1 MRGALFLPT
10 LLLLAAWPGQE
21 QSVLHIRVTLVDAE
35 HGLTPVPRH
44 ALLVSDNPSTTTPRR
59 IVTAADGTVDVSLR
73 PGSYTVESDQPV
85 VLNGKAYQWTATLQ
99 IAAGRDATL
108 ELSADN
114 AEIGPVTPAIA
125 TLASP
130 ENDPSSLLGQWK
142 DSVVALWSPTS
153 HASGFLVDAK
163 GLVATNQRAV
173 GTTTTMEVQ
182 LTPALK
188 VSGLVLAADAARDVA
203 VLWIDPKV
211 AESVRPLALSCAP
224 AAKPAVMDRQKIF
237 TIGTSLRGQKALTP
251 GTASVESQAVVSDLS
266 LESGSA
272 GGPIFTADG
281 PVIGITAGTDETDQG
296 RQRDVRV
303 VPLADACEVL
313 ALAEKKLSAAAPPS
327 GAHLPVEPE
336 RPFPPAAL
344 EDAARRR
351 GGSVSPYQ
359 MSSGD
364 FDIAFITP
372 VLAYAAEHR
381 WEQSGGR
388 DRTSQIASP
397 DAARDPIRLL
407 TDFSNWSEYVADF
420 PPVLLVRVTP
430 RLVEGFWTMVGRG
443 AAQTQG
449 VSLPAVKHFRSG
461 FSRMRVFCGVTEVAP
476 VHPFILVQRISEND
490 PIHEGLYV
498 FDPATLTPQCGS
510 VRITVYSEK
519 DPAKGDARIVD
530 PRIVQQI
537 WQDFT
542 PYRVQ
547 K

>member
-35 HGLTPVPRH
+35 HGRTPVPRH

-142 DSVVALWSPTS
+142 DSVVALWSPIS

-211 AESVRPLALSCAP
+211 AASLRPLALSCAP
-224 AAKPAVMDRQKIF
+224 AAKPAVVDRQKIF
-237 TIGTSLRGQKALTP
+237 TIGASLRGQKALTS
-251 GTASVESQAVVSDLS
+251 GTASVESQAIVSDLS

-281 PVIGITAGTDETDQG
+281 AVIGITAGTDETDQG

-313 ALAEKKLSAAAPPS
+313 ALAEKKLTATAPPS

-336 RPFPPAAL
+336 RPFPPAGL

-351 GGSVSPYQ
+351 AAASAPTRCPSA
-359 MSSGD
+359 D

-372 VLAYAAEHR
+372 VLTYAAQHR
-381 WEQSGGR
+381 SEQSSGR
-388 DRTSQIASP
+388 ERSRAPARRRGP
-397 DAARDPIRLL
+397 DSCPLM
-407 TDFSNWSEYVADF
+407 DFGNWSEYLADF

-430 RLVEGFWTMVGRG
+430 KLVEGFWTKVARG

-449 VSLPAVKHFRSG
+449 MSLPASSTSSRASRGCAPSAATPRSRP
-461 FSRMRVFCGVTEVAP
+461 SIRSSSSSASPTTTRSTKACTSSTRRARAAMRDGEARVVFG
-476 VHPFILVQRISEND
+476 
-490 PIHEGLYV
+490 EGPRKA
-498 FDPATLTPQCGS
+498 DT
-510 VRITVYSEK
+510 
-519 DPAKGDARIVD
+519 RIVD
-530 PRIVQQI
+530 PKVVQQI
-537 WQDFT
+537 WQDFA

-547 K
+547 Q